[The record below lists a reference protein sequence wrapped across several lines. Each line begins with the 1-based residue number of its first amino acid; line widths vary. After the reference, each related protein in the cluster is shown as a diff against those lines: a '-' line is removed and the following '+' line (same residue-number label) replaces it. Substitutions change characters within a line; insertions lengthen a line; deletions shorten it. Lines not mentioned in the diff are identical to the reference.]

1 MAESAHR
8 ELLEAIK
15 SGKIT
20 THAALEKAKTAL
32 AGKYKLPNIMKNA
45 ELVAYAQ
52 KNGFADAVALLK
64 TKPVRTLSGVAN
76 IAIMW
81 LGENSYSCPFS
92 CIFCPQGE
100 YSPKSYTGV
109 EPTTLRAKRNGYD
122 AFKQV
127 SNRLRQL
134 NGIGHATDKC
144 ELIIMGGTFMAWDK
158 ANREAFI
165 KRAFD
170 AFNEK
175 NSHSLEDAKGLNETA
190 GNRVIGLTIETR
202 ADYCNGAYVDEML
215 RYGATRVEIGV
226 QTTDEDLQ
234 KAVNRGHGCE
244 KNKEAFRRLRDAGL
258 KITAHWMPGLTGL
271 TGKVDAMKELEL
283 FALLFSDPDYR
294 PDELKIYPTLV
305 IPGTEL
311 HKKWKAGE
319 YAPLQKEEMISLLI
333 EMKKIVPS
341 YVRIKRI
348 MRDISEHKAEAGAK
362 TTNLRQLAA
371 MRGINCR
378 CIRCREVGVSG
389 KTPKDIEL
397 LENEYEA
404 GGGQEIFLSFE
415 DDKQDVLIGF
425 LRLRIDQSG
434 TAKVREVHVYG
445 TQAPLHE
452 QGAYQHKG
460 YGRRLLERAEKI
472 AKERGKTKVAV
483 TSGVGARQYY
493 RKFGYSLEGYYMVKY
508 F

>member
-1 MAESAHR
+1 MPQKAHR
-8 ELLEAIK
+8 ELLEKIK
-15 SGKIT
+15 RGEIS
-20 THAALEKAKTAL
+20 THSELEKAKTAL
-32 AGKYKLPNIMKNA
+32 AGKYALPNIMKNA
-45 ELVAYAQ
+45 ELIAYAG
-52 KNGFADAVALLK
+52 KNDFHDAIALLK

-81 LGENSYSCPFS
+81 LGKNSYSCPFS

-109 EPTTLRAKRNGYD
+109 EPTTLRAKRNEYD
-122 AFKQV
+122 AFEQV
-127 SNRLRQL
+127 LNRLKQL
-134 NGIGHATDKC
+134 NGIGHVTDKC

-158 ANREAFI
+158 LNRENFI

-170 AFNEK
+170 AFNGK
-175 NSHSLEDAKGLNETA
+175 DSQSLEDAKALNETA
-190 GNRVIGLTIETR
+190 KNRVIGLTIETR
-202 ADYCNGAYVDEML
+202 ADYCNDAYINEML
-215 RYGATRVEIGV
+215 RYGTTRVEIGV
-226 QTTDEDLQ
+226 QTTDEELQ

-244 KNKEAFRRLRDAGL
+244 KNKEAFRRLREAGL

-311 HKKWKAGE
+311 HKKWKTGE
-319 YAPLQKEEMISLLI
+319 YAPLEKEEMIALLI
-333 EMKKIVPS
+333 QMKKTVPP
-341 YVRIKRI
+341 YIRIKRI

-371 MRGINCR
+371 ERGMKCR

-389 KTPKDIEL
+389 RTPKNIGL

-415 DDKQDVLIGF
+415 DKEQNILIGF
-425 LRLRIDQSG
+425 LRLRIDESS

-445 TQAPLHE
+445 AQVPIHGE
-452 QGAYQHKG
+452 GAYQHKG
-460 YGRRLLERAEKI
+460 YGRRLLERAEEI
-472 AKERGKTKVAV
+472 AKERGKVKIAV
-483 TSGVGARQYY
+483 TSGVGAREYY
-493 RKFGYSLEGYYMVKY
+493 KKFGYKLDGYYMVKY